1 MMSNDMEL
9 VREYAAS
16 QSERA
21 FETLVSRHVN
31 LVYSAVLRQVRDPH
45 LAEEISQA
53 VFVILA
59 RKADSLGSK
68 TILSGWLYRTARFAA
83 ADALKTR
90 RRRERREQ
98 EACMQ
103 STFDDH
109 PMDAAWQEL
118 SPLLDEAMAQLR
130 DKDRDALVLRYFEN
144 KSLREVGDAL
154 GLQERAAQKRVA
166 RGLEK
171 LHAFFARR
179 GIASTTAII
188 AGAVSANSIQA
199 APVALAKSIS
209 AVAVTKGVAVSGS
222 TLTLIKGALKL
233 MAWTKAKTAIV
244 VGVGVL
250 LTASVTPHVWY
261 YHLGPNSWRHRF
273 EAAYQLKPGQIVKHI
288 TPVQYIPERAEYYH
302 REETFRSQSESVKTP
317 PDAFCFEQDEQG
329 QLHYHT
335 AVFGPGTT
343 DLKYALLMIFKFHA
357 YEFEGSAS
365 LLDLDVSGDWT
376 IREGTS
382 RESLLAALEP
392 ILRKA
397 SGHNIR
403 FEKRTV
409 EREVIV
415 VHGLPNVSPEN
426 HTIQIY
432 SEDATGSFMGNG
444 SGNIQEFLKS
454 VEDILYIPLIDET
467 QKDAQSPASL
477 FTWEGHIDGSFNPYR
492 RPKEQQAKVR
502 EKVLNNLAAQ
512 TGLSFTNEQRPVEV
526 WFIAERP

>member
-1 MMSNDMEL
+1 MMNDDMEL

-31 LVYSAVLRQVRDPH
+31 LVYSAALRQVRDPH

-59 RKADSLGSK
+59 RKAHSLGSQ

-83 ADALKTR
+83 ADALKTQR
-90 RRRERREQ
+90 RRQRREQ

-199 APVALAKSIS
+199 APIALTKSIT
-209 AVAVTKGVAVSGS
+209 AVAVTKGATVSGS
-222 TLTLIKGALKL
+222 TLTLIKGALKI
-233 MAWTKAKTAIV
+233 MAWTKAKTTAVAVAAAIV
-244 VGVGVL
+244 ASGTATIVIKTGAFGIGRGNANRQPETQVKLNRSPKIYSNGINDAHRL
-250 LTASVTPHVWY
+250 PNHLYTYPAGDEATRHYLEGIIKMFRIGLAAIKSDRELT
-261 YHLGPNSWRHRF
+261 
-273 EAAYQLKPGQIVKHI
+273 
-288 TPVQYIPERAEYYH
+288 
-302 REETFRSQSESVKTP
+302 
-317 PDAFCFEQDEQG
+317 EQDIQ
-329 QLHYHT
+329 T
-335 AVFGPGTT
+335 
-343 DLKYALLMIFKFHA
+343 
-357 YEFEGSAS
+357 
-365 LLDLDVSGDWT
+365 
-376 IREGTS
+376 R
-382 RESLLAALEP
+382 
-392 ILRKA
+392 
-397 SGHNIR
+397 NIY
-403 FEKRTV
+403 
-409 EREVIV
+409 IY
-415 VHGLPNVSPEN
+415 GSPEN
-426 HTIQIY
+426 HSLFQRVRDQLPIVFADDGIVVGNKKCKGRDVGAIFTCPNPLSPQHQLVIY
-432 SEDATGSFMGNG
+432 GTVSPEALKNMNGVFHGPTDYVIFNNTTRQFRGANAADCYLLLGSFD
-444 SGNIQEFLKS
+444 KS
-454 VEDILYIPLIDET
+454 DPAHWRVDESLQLLPPKAL
-467 QKDAQSPASL
+467 QKATA
-477 FTWEGHIDGSFNPYR
+477 GVVVPY
-492 RPKEQQAKVR
+492 
-502 EKVLNNLAAQ
+502 AAQ
-512 TGLSFTNEQRPVEV
+512 
-526 WFIAERP
+526 